1 MTYLKIK
8 EAGKRFSRLALIV
21 ALLAM
26 GSGCGYRLNA
36 STYNLNEPMQLSIPA
51 AKNKT
56 DLPELGPEITRL
68 MIKELSG
75 APQITILP
83 ADDKSQAVLNLTI
96 ARLEL
101 EGGAWEVDR
110 NDLLASVSR
119 RVLITVEAVLERPA
133 PDGGQARITR
143 RSITVN
149 RNYQVAS
156 NQAQLEINQANAADL
171 ALKEASKKI
180 AVALFNEF

>member
-1 MTYLKIK
+1 MRKC
-8 EAGKRFSRLALIV
+8 FSRLALIV
-21 ALLAM
+21 PLLVVLC
-26 GSGCGYRLNA
+26 GCGYKLNA
-36 STYNLNEPMQLSIPA
+36 STYNLNEPMRLSIPV
-51 AKNKT
+51 AKNKS
-56 DLPELGPEITRL
+56 DLPSLGPEITQL

-83 ADDKSQAVLNLTI
+83 ADDKSQSVLNLTI
-96 ARLEL
+96 ARVEL
-101 EGGAWEVDR
+101 EGGAWEVDK

-133 PDGGQARITR
+133 LDGGQPRITK

-156 NQAQLEINQANAADL
+156 NQAQLEINQTNAAKL
-171 ALKEASKKI
+171 ALKEASQKI